1 MADTGDSKSP
11 ARKGMRVRLPPPA
24 PIHQSTREET
34 LGENPGGSLFREG
47 DSGMCSIAGTL
58 RAWAGR
64 HAACIQRRRCLY
76 RPGDCRVL
84 EIDPTVDLNARSA
97 LRLSEPNIARLFERQ
112 VRRTPHSL
120 AVAFEKERLSY
131 RELDARSNRLAHA
144 LRALG
149 VGPGVLVGISME
161 RSLET
166 PLGVLGILKAG
177 GAYVA
182 LDPEYPR
189 ERLEFMLEDS
199 RAPVLLTDEA
209 TVLRIPR
216 HDAVRVVLGSEPAR
230 VMLAAQ
236 ADTPLAAGAAPE
248 DLAYVI
254 YTSGSTGRPKGVA
267 MPHRALLNL
276 IAWQRDAALNP
287 AAK

>member
-1 MADTGDSKSP
+1 
-11 ARKGMRVRLPPPA
+11 
-24 PIHQSTREET
+24 
-34 LGENPGGSLFREG
+34 
-47 DSGMCSIAGTL
+47 
-58 RAWAGR
+58 
-64 HAACIQRRRCLY
+64 
-76 RPGDCRVL
+76 
-84 EIDPTVDLNARSA
+84 
-97 LRLSEPNIARLFERQ
+97 
-112 VRRTPHSL
+112 
-120 AVAFEKERLSY
+120 
-131 RELDARSNRLAHA
+131 
-144 LRALG
+144 
-149 VGPGVLVGISME
+149 ME

-166 PLGVLGILKAG
+166 AVAVLGILKAG

-209 TVLRIPR
+209 TVPRIPR

-230 VMLAAQ
+230 AMLAAQ
-236 ADTPLAAGAAPE
+236 ADTPLAVGAGPE

-287 AAK
+287 AAKTLQFASLNFDVSFQEMFSTWCAGGTLLLVSETIRRDAAALWRLLSAESVERLYLPFVALEHLAEAAEREEVTRRRCARSSRPESSSRSLPGSRVCSPTGGGAFRTNTDLPRVTS